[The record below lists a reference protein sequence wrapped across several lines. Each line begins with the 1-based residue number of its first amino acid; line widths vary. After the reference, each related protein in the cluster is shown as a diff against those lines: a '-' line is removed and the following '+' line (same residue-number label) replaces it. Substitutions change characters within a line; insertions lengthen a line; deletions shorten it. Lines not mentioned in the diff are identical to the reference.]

1 MDIVNLVLL
10 VSWFIFI
17 NSLIDL
23 ELSFINFYSLVYF
36 LWFFKRTKK
45 IPQKKISMF
54 IKRKKVMFK
63 NG

>member
-23 ELSFINFYSLVYF
+23 ELSFIFFIHLYIVFGSLKELKKYHRKNKYVY
-36 LWFFKRTKK
+36 KT
-45 IPQKKISMF
+45 
-54 IKRKKVMFK
+54 
-63 NG
+63 

>member
-36 LWFFKRTKK
+36 LWFFKRIKK
-45 IPQKKISMF
+45 SHKKKISMF

>member
-23 ELSFINFYSLVYF
+23 EVSFINFIHLYI
-36 LWFFKRTKK
+36 FFGSSKELKK
-45 IPQKKISMF
+45 YHKISIY
-54 IKRKKVMFK
+54 IKSIKVMFK